1 MQAAAPLT
9 DENILALFADEK
21 TKEQAFTTLVQKYKR
36 DIYNNVRRVV
46 FLHDDA
52 ADVMQNV
59 FVKIWR
65 HLGDFRGESGLK
77 TWIARICVNEALSF
91 IKKKK
96 ELCNLNDDSYT
107 NFMLKTAA
115 DENYFSSDKIESL
128 VQHAIAILPEK
139 QRVVFAY
146 RYFDEMPYEEMSK
159 ILDTSV
165 GALKAS
171 YHFAYQKVVE
181 YIKKNS

>member
-1 MQAAAPLT
+1 MQSAAQPQ
-9 DENILALFADEK
+9 DENLLALFAEEK
-21 TKEQAFTTLVQKYKR
+21 TREQAFTSIIQKYQH
-36 DIYNNVRRVV
+36 DIYNNIRRVV
-46 FLHDDA
+46 FLHEDA
-52 ADVMQNV
+52 VDVMQNV
-59 FVKIWR
+59 FIKMWR
-65 HLGDFRGESGLK
+65 HLGDFRGDSSLK
-77 TWIARICVNEALSF
+77 TWIVRICVNESLTF

-115 DENYFSSDKIESL
+115 EEKYFSSDKIESL
-128 VQHAIAILPEK
+128 MQHAIAILPEK
-139 QRVVFAY
+139 QRIVFSY